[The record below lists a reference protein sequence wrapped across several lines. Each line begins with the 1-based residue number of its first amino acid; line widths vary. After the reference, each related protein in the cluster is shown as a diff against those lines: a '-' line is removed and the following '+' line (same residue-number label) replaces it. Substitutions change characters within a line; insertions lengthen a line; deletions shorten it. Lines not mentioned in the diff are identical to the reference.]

1 MVNGSPSLYHDFSGL
16 AALKH
21 QAREDQSGAT
31 EKVAKQFESL
41 FVQMM
46 VKQMRQASFGGGIF
60 DSDRTR
66 FYQDMYDQQLSLHLS
81 EQGGMGIGGV
91 LRRQIGGSDEVMDKT
106 LSGLDPYWRH
116 PVVQM
121 GIKPQDSTA
130 VQTTERVANPSISEP
145 EEVVSLDSPENF
157 VQGLWSAAEHAAA
170 ELGLPPEALLAQAAL
185 ETGWGSAVMQSG
197 NGQSSHNL
205 FGIKA
210 DQRWDGGQVKK
221 ETLEYEDGVAVR
233 KRERFRTYASF
244 EQSFQDYVAFL
255 KATPRYAEALT
266 NAEDPSTYF
275 RSLQDAGYATDPA
288 YADKI
293 MRVMQGPE
301 MQTALASFKASS

>member
-91 LRRQIGGSDEVMDKT
+91 LRRQIGGSDEVVDKN

-121 GIKPQDSTA
+121 GIKPKDSTA
-130 VQTTERVANPSISEP
+130 VQTAERVANPSIAES
-145 EEVVSLDSPENF
+145 EEVVSLDSPESF

-266 NAEDPSTYF
+266 NAENPSTYF

-288 YADKI
+288 YAEKI

-301 MQTALASFKASS
+301 MQAALTSFKASS